1 MIKSILRCKTYSK
14 YRKLRLN
21 FVRWSFLFIFAAMNE
36 NEYIDYYCE
45 HLLVFVH
52 IDEKTGYYDNNIK
65 TENYEHALHNA
76 KLCGINKEA
85 FVNSLKRRVKNCKRP
100 INIDALWKFSIT
112 IWMWKS
118 FSRIVMPEMGAVDQY
133 FKLINRL
140 NEGLDVKEIVF
151 TGREPQKTKDIN
163 ITLSEDI
170 LIKKFFKFLYS
181 EELIKYVL
189 TEENLKSYPKTHCYF
204 AMELL
209 PKRTLAFQI
218 ARELTNLFKD
228 IFQIE
233 SLDESLKDII
243 MATLSNLN
251 LAAKA
256 ANNTDYNKLFS
267 DAKTERLP
275 ICDNYYHTSYLQ
287 EVGVLPFSVV
297 KNPDSIKERKTF
309 FKSAEE

>member
-1 MIKSILRCKTYSK
+1 M
-14 YRKLRLN
+14 N

-52 IDEKTGYYDNNIK
+52 IDKKTGYYDNNIK

-76 KLCGINKEA
+76 KLCEINKEA

-151 TGREPQKTKDIN
+151 TGREPQKTKDIK

-170 LIKKFFKFLYS
+170 LIEEFFKFLYS
-181 EELIKYVL
+181 EELIKNVL
-189 TEENLKSYPKTHCYF
+189 TEENLKSYPKTHCYL
-204 AMELL
+204 AMDIL